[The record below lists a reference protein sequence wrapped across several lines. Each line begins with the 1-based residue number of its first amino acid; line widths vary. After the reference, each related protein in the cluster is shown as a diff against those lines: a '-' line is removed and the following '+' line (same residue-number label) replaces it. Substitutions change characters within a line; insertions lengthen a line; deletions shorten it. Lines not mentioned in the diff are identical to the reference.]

1 MSKDKNAIERIE
13 ETINSLQNKDFTLYF
28 FVVDSK
34 NVPNGTMQY
43 IYQIAKTLQDK
54 KYKVKMV
61 YQMENEYAKS
71 EVMELKRKEKPI
83 DERRIFHGVGE
94 WMGKE
99 YSKLYSEC
107 KERNA

>member
-13 ETINSLQNKDFTLYF
+13 ETISSLQNKDFTLYF

-54 KYKVKMV
+54 KKK
-61 YQMENEYAKS
+61 N
-71 EVMELKRKEKPI
+71 
-83 DERRIFHGVGE
+83 
-94 WMGKE
+94 
-99 YSKLYSEC
+99 
-107 KERNA
+107 

>member
-61 YQMENEYAKS
+61 YQMENE
-71 EVMELKRKEKPI
+71 
-83 DERRIFHGVGE
+83 
-94 WMGKE
+94 
-99 YSKLYSEC
+99 
-107 KERNA
+107 